1 MAATIEAQ
9 VSFGWA
15 PLSALY
21 QGGWKLVEGP
31 NPELYDLENDP
42 LAREN
47 LSEQRPSDV
56 ARLQAALHTLRPDA
70 SAQALQTHSLS
81 REDALRLDALGYAR
95 STSLGEPVSDRGPD
109 PVEMMPL
116 LAQLDRLAALSSLKI
131 HLATRLSAL
140 REGIWLPAD
149 REQVIGL
156 IEEIAEEHP
165 DFAPAYLYLEDL
177 YRSRGR
183 EVEADAA
190 AKRFR
195 ALVRGDGVE

>member
-1 MAATIEAQ
+1 MAATIEAP

-31 NPELYDLENDP
+31 SPELYDLEHDP

-47 LSEQRPSDV
+47 LSAQRPSDV

-70 SAQALQTHSLS
+70 FPQAPPTFALS
-81 REDALRLDALGYAR
+81 REDALRLDTLGYAR
-95 STSLGEPVSDRGPD
+95 SASAGERVSDRGPD
-109 PVEMMPL
+109 PVRMMPL
-116 LAQLDRLAALSSLKI
+116 LAHVDRLATLSSLKI

-149 REQVIGL
+149 GEEVIGM
-156 IEEIAEEHP
+156 IEEIAEENP
-165 DFAPAYLYLEDL
+165 DFAPAYLYLADL
-177 YRSRGR
+177 YRRRGR
-183 EVEADAA
+183 EAEADAA
-190 AKRFR
+190 AERFR
-195 ALVRGDGVE
+195 ALVRGDAVE